1 MKARKPVSPDIWGFA
16 VAEVNRKTSQ
26 HLTDDLM
33 QRFRCYKYNPE
44 ILTRSI
50 ELWIRTLIKGE
61 ILKNY

>member
-1 MKARKPVSPDIWGFA
+1 MKAKIQVSPDIWGFA
-16 VAEVNRKTSQ
+16 VAEVNCKTSQ
-26 HLTDDLM
+26 HLTDSLM

-50 ELWIRTLIKGE
+50 ELWVRTLIKDE